1 MIEPQFVLEFAVI
14 LLNAPAVSAP
24 MGKLNTRFRVQA
36 DFPTVFHKAGTL
48 DGVAYGSY
56 RSTGVRVN
64 AGIAIPFG
72 K

>member
-1 MIEPQFVLEFAVI
+1 
-14 LLNAPAVSAP
+14 